1 MIRKV
6 DNMISASAAEA
17 HRFGRVKRNGY
28 DPAEVDA
35 VVGRLVDTL
44 ATYERRMEALEAR
57 LEEADASADA
67 IRRTFIAAEKTRD
80 EILDSARG
88 QADALREAASGEAEE
103 IIHVA
108 RVQATELSERA
119 ASEAADLEQLAE
131 RLDTEIAAE
140 RQRLL
145 EDAQRDADAIR
156 MGAEDEAAQRVT
168 NAAARLET
176 EMTESVE
183 RAREAEHRAAMS
195 AQAIATSTAWLR
207 RDATL
212 ASEQLIADAQAQ
224 ADVVVAEAEREA
236 QATRAKIA
244 RLRSAVTSFEASARD
259 LAVLATAQASIIDL
273 SEIEALEASDVDL
286 AAVTAMPIRPDQAAV
301 SDDEPAVA
309 DDGEPVVDMAG
320 APLTEPPLLSVA
332 EATADMEREDE
343 DDDADATEVEPA
355 KVTTYYQHSTGIPLS
370 ERVKIARK
378 SG

>member
-1 MIRKV
+1 
-6 DNMISASAAEA
+6 MISASAAEA

-44 ATYERRMEALEAR
+44 ASYERRVAALEER

-88 QADALREAASGEAEE
+88 QADDLREAARSEAEE
-103 IIHVA
+103 IVHVA
-108 RVQATELSERA
+108 RIQATELSERA
-119 ASEAADLEQLAE
+119 AAEAADLEQIAQ
-131 RLDTEIAAE
+131 RLDTEIAVE

-156 MGAEDEAAQRVT
+156 MGAEDEVAQRVT
-168 NAAARLET
+168 DAAARLEA
-176 EMTESVE
+176 EMSESVE
-183 RAREAEHRAAMS
+183 LARQAEHRAAMS

-207 RDATL
+207 REATT
-212 ASEQLIADAQAQ
+212 ASEQLLADAEAR
-224 ADVVVAEAEREA
+224 ADLIVAEAEREA
-236 QATRAKIA
+236 QATRTKIA

-273 SEIEALEASDVDL
+273 SEIEALEAADVDL
-286 AAVTAMPIRPDQAAV
+286 AAVTAMPTLPDEIETG
-301 SDDEPAVA
+301 DDQPATTN
-309 DDGEPVVDMAG
+309 DGEPVVDMAG
-320 APLTEPPLLSVA
+320 APLTEPPLLTVA
-332 EATADMEREDE
+332 EATADLERED
-343 DDDADATEVEPA
+343 DDSEGTEVEPA
-355 KVTTYYQHSTGIPLS
+355 KVTTYYQRSTGIPLS